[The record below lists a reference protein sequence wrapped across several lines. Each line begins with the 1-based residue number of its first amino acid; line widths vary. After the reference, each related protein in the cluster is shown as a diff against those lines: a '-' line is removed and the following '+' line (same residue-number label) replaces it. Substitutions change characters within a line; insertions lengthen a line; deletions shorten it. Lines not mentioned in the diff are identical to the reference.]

1 MTWYKEWF
9 NSENYIKVYKHRDES
24 EAVRLIDLIVCN
36 VNLKNNVSVLDM
48 ACGAGRHAIE
58 FAKKGFNV
66 TAVDLSSRLLNEAKK
81 NAVNAEVNIE
91 FVLSDI
97 LEFETELKFDLA
109 ANLFTSFGYFEQD
122 DENYKIIQKAYNL
135 LQKDGYFVLD
145 YFSKEYLIKNLRPT
159 TVFSE
164 NGSKIIQKRALT
176 RDRIVKK
183 ITIEKDDS
191 NEEFY
196 ESVRLFTY
204 EEIIEMIK
212 KTGFKISSEFGDYFG
227 TEYDLK
233 NSARLIVI
241 AKR

>member
-24 EAVRLIDLIVCN
+24 EAVRLVDLIVRN
-36 VNLKNNVSVLDM
+36 VNLKNNASVLDM
-48 ACGAGRHAIE
+48 SCGAGRHAIE
-58 FAKKGFNV
+58 FAKKGFTV
-66 TAVDLSSRLLNEAKK
+66 TAVDLSQRLLKEAKK
-81 NAVNAEVNIE
+81 NAVTAGVNIE

-97 LEFETELKFDLA
+97 LEFETESKFALA
-109 ANLFTSFGYFEQD
+109 VNLFTSFGYFERD
-122 DENYKIIQKAYNL
+122 DENYEIIQKAYDV
-135 LQKDGYFVLD
+135 LQEDGYFVLD
-145 YFSKEYLIKNLRPT
+145 YFSKEYLIKNLIPT

-164 NGSKIIQKRALT
+164 NGSKIIQNRALAGN
-176 RDRIVKK
+176 RIVKK

-204 EEIIEMIK
+204 EEIMEMIK
-212 KTGFKISSEFGDYFG
+212 KTGFKITSEFGDYFG
-227 TEYDLK
+227 TEYNLE
-233 NSARLIVI
+233 NSPRLIVI